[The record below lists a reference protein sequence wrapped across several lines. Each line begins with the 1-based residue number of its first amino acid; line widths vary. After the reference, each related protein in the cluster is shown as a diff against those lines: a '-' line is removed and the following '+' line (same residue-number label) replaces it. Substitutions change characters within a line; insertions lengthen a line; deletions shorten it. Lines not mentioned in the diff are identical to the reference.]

1 MKNKLE
7 VAVNLLLGLAAIT
20 VLYGYV
26 GGSGSSNSKSPSEEL
41 EEEDWR
47 FASRE
52 SRSTI
57 GNAGA
62 KHRLVIF
69 TDFQC
74 PFCRDLH
81 DRLDARERARPGVVS
96 VSILHYPIRSHKYA
110 TDAAA
115 AFECVKGDRL
125 KRAIA
130 DLLYEKQ
137 DSIGLIKMS
146 EFAARVGS
154 SDASAFEQCVAS
166 TPAAISAHFSFGE
179 KLGIAATPTVL
190 LDGRRLSGPPTDEL
204 LDRIYGATA
213 K

>member
-7 VAVNLLLGLAAIT
+7 VAVNLLLGVAAIT

-26 GGSGSSNSKSPSEEL
+26 GGSRSTNSKASSEEL
-41 EEEDWR
+41 DAEDWK
-47 FASRE
+47 FASSE

-57 GNAGA
+57 GNASA
-62 KHRLVIF
+62 NHRLVIF

-81 DRLDARERARPGVVS
+81 NRLDAMESARPGVVS
-96 VSILHYPIRSHKYA
+96 VAILHYPIRSHKYA
-110 TDAAA
+110 ADAAA
-115 AFECVKGDRL
+115 AFECVQGERQ

-137 DSIGLIKMS
+137 DSIGLITMS

-154 SDASAFEQCVAS
+154 SDVPAFEQCVAS
-166 TPAAISAHFSFGE
+166 KPAAISAHSSFGE
-179 KLGIAATPTVL
+179 KLGITATPTVL

>member
-26 GGSGSSNSKSPSEEL
+26 GGSRSTNSKASSEEL
-41 EEEDWR
+41 DAEDWK
-47 FASRE
+47 FASSE

-57 GNAGA
+57 GNASA
-62 KHRLVIF
+62 HHRLVIF
-69 TDFQC
+69 T
-74 PFCRDLH
+74 
-81 DRLDARERARPGVVS
+81 E
-96 VSILHYPIRSHKYA
+96 
-110 TDAAA
+110 
-115 AFECVKGDRL
+115 
-125 KRAIA
+125 A

-137 DSIGLIKMS
+137 DSIGLITMS

-154 SDASAFEQCVAS
+154 SDVPAFEQCVAS
-166 TPAAISAHFSFGE
+166 KPAAISAHSSFGE
-179 KLGIAATPTVL
+179 KLGITATPTVL